1 MWGDTEIPLKIAL
14 VAGGVM
20 IYTKG
25 DG

>member
-1 MWGDTEIPLKIAL
+1 MWGDNEIPLKIAL